1 VTISQGKGQNQE
13 NHTNK
18 GLTLM
23 TWYQWRTQKI
33 FMEGF
38 HSVAYGGYLYLVCAV
53 CDVTIWRHMH
63 VSKQTF
69 SLNLLTQY
77 AYSSTHTPLIYVSWL
92 WI

>member
-53 CDVTIWRHMH
+53 C
-63 VSKQTF
+63 
-69 SLNLLTQY
+69 
-77 AYSSTHTPLIYVSWL
+77 
-92 WI
+92 